1 MAAGA
6 LTELARDTGPGEPD
20 AGAHPYSHRHCYHN
34 ERRRCSEPRLLMLLL
49 LR

>member
-6 LTELARDTGPGEPD
+6 LTELARDTGRGEPY
-20 AGAHPYSHRHCYHN
+20 AEPHRYSHRHCYHN

-49 LR
+49 R